1 MRVLTLTVKGTT
13 PYSQSKK
20 ADPDTLPPDLR
31 KQSKETHDDYDNR
44 IWREKTTTDE
54 TGQIVVPAASF
65 KQAIDSA
72 AKMLSIQIPGKGK
85 ATYTKEFVRGIAI
98 FDPLPLGVL
107 KQDVPFVRIYA
118 NADGIRGSGK
128 RVFRTFPV
136 VPAPWGGKLTVHVIS
151 ESVPDDVVE
160 RVVKA
165 SGLFVGVGRFR
176 PENGG
181 TNGRYEITSMQW
193 SEAA

>member
-1 MRVLTLTVKGTT
+1 MRLLTVNIRGTT
-13 PYSQSKK
+13 PYSQSRAFDQDALPADLKK
-20 ADPDTLPPDLR
+20 QA
-31 KQSKETHDDYDNR
+31 KETHDEYDR
-44 IWREKTTTDE
+44 RVWREKSTTDAY
-54 TGQIVVPAASF
+54 GQIVVPAAAF

-85 ATYTKEFVRGIAI
+85 ATYTKEFVRGVSVFEA
-98 FDPLPLGVL
+98 LPLGIA
-107 KQDVPFVRIYA
+107 KAEVPFVRIHA

-128 RVFRTFPV
+128 RVFRTFPI
-136 VPAPWGGKLTVHVIS
+136 VPAPWGGRLDIHVIS
-151 ESVPDDVVE
+151 ETVPDEIVE

-181 TNGRYEITSMQW
+181 TNGRFQAEGFRW
-193 SEAA
+193 SEVA

>member
-1 MRVLTLTVKGTT
+1 MRLLTVTITGTT
-13 PYSQSKK
+13 PYSQSR
-20 ADPDTLPPDLR
+20 AFDQETLPEALR
-31 KQSKETHDDYDNR
+31 KQPKETHDDYDKR
-44 IWREKTTTDE
+44 LWREKTTVNAR
-54 TGQIVVPAASF
+54 GFVIVPAAGL

-72 AKMLSIQIPGKGK
+72 AKMLSIQIPNKGK
-85 ATYTKEFVRGIAI
+85 ATYSKEFVRGVAV
-98 FDPLPLGVL
+98 FDALDLGV
-107 KQDVPFVRIYA
+107 KKSEVNFIRIHA

-136 VPAPWGGKLTVHVIS
+136 IPAPWGGALKIHVIS
-151 ESVPDDVVE
+151 ETVPDDIVE

-181 TNGRYEITSMQW
+181 SNGRYEVSDYRWT
-193 SEAA
+193 EA

>member
-1 MRVLTLTVKGTT
+1 MRLLTVNIKGTT
-13 PYSQSKK
+13 PYSQSR
-20 ADPDTLPPDLR
+20 AFDPDTLPEELR
-31 KQSKETHDDYDNR
+31 KQPKETHDDYDKR
-44 IWREKTTTDE
+44 VWREKTTTDE
-54 TGQIVVPAASF
+54 NGQIVVPAASF

-85 ATYTKEFVRGIAI
+85 ATYTKEFVRGIAV
-98 FDPLPLGVL
+98 FDPLPLGVQ
-107 KQDVPFVRIYA
+107 KADVPFVRIHA

-128 RVFRTFPV
+128 RVFRTFPI
-136 VPAPWGGKLTVHVIS
+136 VPAPWGGTLQVHVIS
-151 ESVPDDVVE
+151 ETVPDDVVE

-181 TNGRYEITSMQW
+181 TNGRYDVTDFRW
-193 SEAA
+193 SEVA

>member
-1 MRVLTLTVKGTT
+1 MRVLTVTINGTT
-13 PYSQSKK
+13 PYSQSR
-20 ADPDTLPPDLR
+20 AFDPDTLPKDLQ
-31 KQSKETHDDYDNR
+31 KQPKETHDDYDKR
-44 IWREKTTTDE
+44 VWREKTTTDDS
-54 TGQIVVPAASF
+54 GQIVVPAASF

-98 FDPLPLGVL
+98 FEPLPLGV
-107 KQDVPFVRIYA
+107 KKDKVPFVRIHA

-136 VPAPWGGKLTVHVIS
+136 VPAPWGGKLTIHVIS
-151 ESVPDDVVE
+151 ESVPDDIVE

-181 TNGRYEITSMQW
+181 TNGRYEVSDFKW
-193 SEAA
+193 SEVA

>member
-1 MRVLTLTVKGTT
+1 MRLLTVTVKGTT
-13 PYSQSKK
+13 PYSQSR
-20 ADPDTLPPDLR
+20 AFDPATLPPD
-31 KQSKETHDDYDNR
+31 KQKQAKETHDDYDKR
-44 IWREKTTTDE
+44 MWREKTTTDE

-85 ATYTKEFVRGIAI
+85 ATYTKEFVRGVAV
-98 FDPLPLGVL
+98 FDHLPLGI
-107 KQDVPFVRIYA
+107 KKDKVPFVRIHA

-136 VPAPWGGKLTVHVIS
+136 VPAPWGGKLAIHVIS
-151 ESVPDDVVE
+151 ESVPDDIVE

-181 TNGRYEITSMQW
+181 TNGRYEVVDMQW